1 MRLAIQADA
10 EAIADVYFAS
20 YRLLDFLPKLHDL
33 TSYRWYV
40 ANVMLKE
47 WTVTVAEDDSGIVAF
62 VEWRGEEMGHFYTR
76 PDRIGRGVGT
86 QLVEAAKASG
96 VDALEL
102 WFFQANTRAR
112 RFYEARGFRA
122 IRFTDSAD
130 NEERT
135 PYVRYR
141 WERTTRKSSS
151 PCQVVSTP
159 NVPNYPRSADRPL
172 TCQRHVQ
179 AARIADATAGGLMMI
194 ARTLAAAGDRRVIT

>member
-62 VEWRGEEMGHFYTR
+62 VERRGEEMGHFYTR
-76 PDRIGRGVGT
+76 PDRIGQGVGT

-112 RFYEARGFRA
+112 RFYEARLSRDPLHRRRRQRG
-122 IRFTDSAD
+122 AD
-130 NEERT
+130 
-135 PYVRYR
+135 
-141 WERTTRKSSS
+141 TRCALPMSSS
-151 PCQVVSTP
+151 PGQVVSTP
-159 NVPNYPRSADRPL
+159 NVPNYPRSEDRPL
-172 TCQRHVQ
+172 TCQRHVH
-179 AARIADATAGGLMMI
+179 AARIADVTAGGLMMI
-194 ARTLAAAGDRRVIT
+194 ARTLAPAGDRRVIT